1 LGFGGG
7 FSGIAPFRPVTGVFL
22 RSKTGLLGLV
32 PAHPLDVRG
41 KAPINM
47 AKGVFPVA
55 GGAVSQQAMEGLGA
69 STGQKQNWKVM
80 KAPPRESLTNTAVVA
95 SAAPARVSRTFV
107 AGGSSARVV
116 TLDRNSST
124 AYDAHTG
131 AYQGQGRADAKTN
144 ANVRVPAANVRTPA
158 ANVRGAAPPPRAIT
172 PPPAARASTATRGSA
187 SGAGGGW
194 NEGGSSRGSTATSA
208 PRSSPSAGASH
219 PSSSGGRPR

>member
-1 LGFGGG
+1 
-7 FSGIAPFRPVTGVFL
+7 
-22 RSKTGLLGLV
+22 LLGLV

-41 KAPINM
+41 KAPINL

-55 GGAVSQQAMEGLGA
+55 GGAVSQQALEGSGT
-69 STGQKQNWKVM
+69 STGQNWKVM

-95 SAAPARVSRTFV
+95 STAPARVSRTFV
-107 AGGSSARVV
+107 TGGSARVV
-116 TLDRNSST
+116 TLDRNSSI
-124 AYDAHTG
+124 AYDAHAG
-131 AYQGQGRADAKTN
+131 ASQGRADAKTN

-158 ANVRGAAPPPRAIT
+158 ANVRGAAPPPRAIA